1 MYHCFPPPC
10 GSLNVVICS
19 HASTRHHI
27 SLLHNG
33 YWIPPSKK
41 IVAMI
46 LQCDSM
52 WQLENQRPSIK
63 RCQIACLTACNWGSW
78 ADLATLTS
86 TQLSVVT
93 PQASVALLQW
103 VNFHPKNI
111 VFACWWAGDSG
122 TLSDRSFSRERNHP
136 FISMNSFIFSIIILS
151 LVTGWLF
158 SSQTFPC
165 CQYFSDSAPVSC
177 CPRWVLAQQSW
188 IALRLRQT
196 TSTAPPGCE
205 ESSPAIKR
213 VRRGTTDFRF
223 ENHSNTCRS
232 TSYRRMAREIIF
244 AMLMEMC
251 SSVNS
256 TIRIYI
262 NNHQPH

>member
-1 MYHCFPPPC
+1 MWFTQRCHMFTCVNSAPYQPIAQWLLNTALQKNC
-10 GSLNVVICS
+10 G
-19 HASTRHHI
+19 HDFT
-27 SLLHNG
+27 
-33 YWIPPSKK
+33 
-41 IVAMI
+41 
-46 LQCDSM
+46 CDSM

-165 CQYFSDSAPVSC
+165 CQYFSGSAPVSC
-177 CPRWVLAQQSW
+177 CLRWVLAQQSW

-205 ESSPAIKR
+205 ESSPAIKGM
-213 VRRGTTDFRF
+213 RRGTTDFRF
-223 ENHSNTCRS
+223 EDHSNTCKTYQPVLPKHI
-232 TSYRRMAREIIF
+232 TSEDGEGDHF
-244 AMLMEMC
+244 
-251 SSVNS
+251 
-256 TIRIYI
+256 RIAHGDVFKCQF
-262 NNHQPH
+262 NNKNIHQ